1 MNYGFIIIND
11 SLPTEDFLNANIANF
26 QESSGETSSRNFDI
40 LWDCQCWFCCRWRG
54 YGGGGGDGS
63 SKLLG
68 KLKGNSSDGGGSG
81 ENTGGGGGA
90 IGSVR
95 KVKRA
100 ATAILR
106 QLIAIVFDRA
116 IVAASNVNVV
126 ACLRQRCWD

>member
-1 MNYGFIIIND
+1 MFFH
-11 SLPTEDFLNANIANF
+11 L
-26 QESSGETSSRNFDI
+26 SRFDI

-68 KLKGNSSDGGGSG
+68 KLKVNSSDGVGSG
-81 ENTGGGGGA
+81 GNTGGGGGA

-100 ATAILR
+100 ATVILR
-106 QLIAIVFDRA
+106 QLIDIVFDRA

-126 ACLRQRCWD
+126 ACLRQRFLGLG